1 MNRIKVSF
9 DTWIQLLG
17 MIGVLGGLIF
27 VGLEMRQT
35 QKIAI
40 ASQVDARSQSQLA
53 RRNIW
58 LEGQWELGHKITT
71 TSYDELSDAEKF
83 ARNQMLQWQTD
94 IQTNNY
100 FQYRMGLLTE
110 EQWEVVAFRI
120 EDQWRDC
127 STRHTYQMEALEAPF
142 REYLLSLDDPC
153 E

>member
-1 MNRIKVSF
+1 MKKVKVSF

-17 MIGVLGGLIF
+17 MLGVLGGLIF

-35 QKIAI
+35 QQIAI
-40 ASQVDARSQSQLA
+40 ASQVDARNQSQLA

-71 TSYDELSDAEKF
+71 TPYEELSEAEKF
-83 ARNQMLQWQTD
+83 ARNQMLQWQRD

-110 EQWEVVAFRI
+110 EQW
-120 EDQWRDC
+120 
-127 STRHTYQMEALEAPF
+127 
-142 REYLLSLDDPC
+142 
-153 E
+153 